1 MPDCIYTYQVSMC
14 SCKVCVLFSAGAQV
28 LIPCSLSSAQG
39 SQGMCWFWLCWAI
52 PGVKRRGH
60 QLQASRD
67 GERSHCSSFSD
78 FLPCAFLLMAKKNT
92 NWILEAWPAKDVVA
106 WENSAVI
113 QILIFCFSIC
123 LLSFHKR
130 SLWIMGYS
138 IVKNWLGNCL
148 GKLSLRYGTCF

>member
-1 MPDCIYTYQVSMC
+1 MCLCSGCNSTKVVIYIKFSIIPEKKNPIKKKTTTNQQTPNVSDSQRGMTQKWKLKVVLKMPDCIYTYQVSMC

-92 NWILEAWPAKDVVA
+92 N
-106 WENSAVI
+106 
-113 QILIFCFSIC
+113 
-123 LLSFHKR
+123 
-130 SLWIMGYS
+130 
-138 IVKNWLGNCL
+138 
-148 GKLSLRYGTCF
+148 